1 MGLDCIVQYYDENT
15 KNYSEK
21 LPHDIAEKLEP
32 IKNYALVGF
41 SITEY
46 KNKNEN
52 SCYYYISFRGKAY
65 NEVVQKITKQSL
77 YNDLT
82 PTKLQTMYLSLETM
96 LENMTYI
103 EEIQEIYNTV
113 SMLELNEWLEMLSDM
128 YIPSPDELI
137 GLKELFKICYK
148 NNLRLYACY

>member
-1 MGLDCIVQYYDENT
+1 
-15 KNYSEK
+15 
-21 LPHDIAEKLEP
+21 
-32 IKNYALVGF
+32 
-41 SITEY
+41 
-46 KNKNEN
+46 
-52 SCYYYISFRGKAY
+52 
-65 NEVVQKITKQSL
+65 
-77 YNDLT
+77 
-82 PTKLQTMYLSLETM
+82 M

-113 SMLELNEWLEMLSDM
+113 SMLELNDWLEMLSDM